1 MRIRSFELLDFDLA
15 WRRVLTWAQGGLI
28 DVPDRLP
35 FEVLNRVYKAR
46 PPRLEQNHHLSPVEV
61 VFSSKKSGTSRPFVR
76 NSPRDVLLYQAL
88 LDRLASDIEKSLP
101 SRDVVFAYRQ
111 TTGPEENAF
120 AGTPGHRAY
129 LERHQAILSHP
140 FEAVYSVT
148 ADIAGYFFH
157 VDIDELERRL
167 LTISAEVDAARDVAD
182 LLRGW
187 QSLGVRGLPQGLR
200 PSSPLG
206 NVFLLPLDRM
216 LLDQGLTHVR
226 WMDDFVISADSF
238 HEARSIQDDVEKVLY
253 DLGLTLASDKT
264 RILRWDVAIK
274 ESEDAKDELT
284 RLKESRRRGAEDL
297 AAETLQWMDYPP
309 DEPEPIDPDQL
320 DLETTVERYDEL
332 LASLNDV
339 DLPKRFQPLT
349 AAALRELKALKH
361 PHALDQIPHLLTRA
375 PDLTRDALS
384 YVAAVSLTEPDVATS
399 VFAALLDSNRFLR
412 DFEKLELCQAILA
425 FPEATNDKLAKPL
438 GRWALKAEHD
448 LVRARALLAWGV
460 QSSKHDFSVADQF
473 WRTARPQ
480 WQPYVLV
487 AVQRKDD
494 KERDERYKRW
504 SSSGRFLDRLSTLL
518 RRQPIAW
525 RKL

>member
-35 FEVLNRVYKAR
+35 FEVLNRVYKTR
-46 PPRLEQNHHLSPVEV
+46 PPRLEQQHHLSPVAL

-88 LDRLASDIEKSLP
+88 LDRLAPDIEESLP
-101 SRDVVFAYRQ
+101 ARDVVFAYRQ
-111 TTGPEENAF
+111 TLGAEANAF
-120 AGTPGHRAY
+120 AGTPGRRAY
-129 LERHQAILSHP
+129 LERLQTTLSAP

-157 VDIDELERRL
+157 IDVDELERRL
-167 LTISAEVDAARDVAD
+167 LSISSEVDAVRDVAD

-206 NVFLLPLDRM
+206 NIFLLPLDRM
-216 LLDQGLTHVR
+216 LLNQGLTHVR
-226 WMDDFVISADSF
+226 WMDDFVIAADSF
-238 HEARSIQDDVEKVLY
+238 HEARSIQDEVEKVLY

-264 RILRWDVAIK
+264 RILRWDVAIE
-274 ESEDAKDELT
+274 ESEDAKDELA

-297 AAETLQWMDYPP
+297 AAEALQWMDYPP
-309 DEPEPIDPDQL
+309 DEPEPIDAGQI
-320 DLETTVERYDEL
+320 DLATTVERYDEL
-332 LASLNDV
+332 LASLSDV
-339 DLPKRFQPLT
+339 DLPKRFQPRV

-361 PHALDQIPHLLTRA
+361 SHALDQIPHLLTRA

-384 YVAAVSLTEPDVATS
+384 YVAAVSAIEPAAATEA
-399 VFAALLDSNRFLR
+399 FAALLDADRFLR
-412 DFEKLELCQAILA
+412 DSEKLELCQAILA
-425 FPEATNDKLAKPL
+425 LPEGTNDKLSKPL
-438 GRWALKAEHD
+438 GLWALKAEHR
-448 LVRARALLAWGV
+448 LVRARALLAWGA
-460 QSSKHDFSVADQF
+460 QSSKDDFRVADKF
-473 WRTARPQ
+473 WRTAKPQ

-487 AVQRKDD
+487 AVQRKNI
-494 KERDERYKRW
+494 KERDKRYESW
-504 SSSGRFLDRLSTLL
+504 SSSGRFLDRLATLVQN
-518 RRQPIAW
+518 QPIAW

>member
-1 MRIRSFELLDFDLA
+1 MHIRSFELLDFELA

-35 FEVLNRVYKAR
+35 YEVINRVHKAR
-46 PPRLEQNHHLSPVEV
+46 PPRLEQQHHLSPIEV
-61 VFSSKKSGTSRPFVR
+61 IFSSKKSGTSRPFVR

-88 LDRLASDIEKSLP
+88 LDRLAPGIEKSLP

-111 TTGPEENAF
+111 TINPDKNAF
-120 AGTPGHRAY
+120 AGTPSRGAY
-129 LERHQAILSHP
+129 LERLQAILNHP

-157 VDIDELERRL
+157 IDIDELERRL
-167 LTISAEVDAARDVAD
+167 LTISAEVDAVRDVAD

-206 NVFLLPLDRM
+206 NIFLLPLDRM
-216 LLDQGLTHVR
+216 LLDHGLTHVR
-226 WMDDFVISADSF
+226 WMDDFVIAASSF
-238 HEARSIQDDVEKVLY
+238 HEARSIQDEVERVLY
-253 DLGLTLASDKT
+253 QLGLTLASDKT
-264 RILRWDVAIK
+264 RILRWDVAIE
-274 ESEDAKDELT
+274 ESEDAKDELA

-297 AAETLQWMDYPP
+297 AAEALQWMDYPP

-320 DLETTVERYDEL
+320 DLETTIDRYDKL

-339 DLPKRFQPLT
+339 DLPKRFQPR
-349 AAALRELKALKH
+349 ASAALRELKALKH

-375 PDLTRDALS
+375 PDLTRDALN
-384 YVAAVSLTEPDVATS
+384 YVAGVSLIEPEVATK
-399 VFAALLDSNRFLR
+399 VFAVLLGSDRFLR
-412 DFEKLELCQAILA
+412 DFEKLELCQAVLA
-425 FPEATNDKLAKPL
+425 LPEGTNEKLAKPL
-438 GRWALKAEHD
+438 GQWALKAEHR
-448 LVRARALLAWGV
+448 LVRARALLAWGA
-460 QSSKHDFSVADQF
+460 QSAEHDFSVADKF
-473 WRTARPQ
+473 WRTAKPQ

-487 AVQRKDD
+487 AVQRKNI
-494 KERDERYKRW
+494 KERDKRYKSW

-518 RRQPIAW
+518 RSQPIAW